1 MNRKDISINGA
12 VVGAV
17 AGLAAELTLQEI
29 TGHHFTH
36 GLLELMGAAAGL
48 WRLDRRLLEALQDSL
63 VQVKKRDDEDY
74 REVKRKIEELAD
86 DLPELK
92 EILSNMLDA
101 GIQAQNA

>member
-1 MNRKDISINGA
+1 MNRKDLSINGA

-17 AGLAAELTLQEI
+17 AGFAADLTLQEI
-29 TGHHFTH
+29 TGHHFTY
-36 GLLELMGAAAGL
+36 GLLELLGAAAGL

-63 VQVKKRDDEDY
+63 VQVKNRDDEDY

-101 GIQAQNA
+101 GIKAQSA

>member
-1 MNRKDISINGA
+1 MNCKDLSINGA
-12 VVGAV
+12 IVGAV

-36 GLLELMGAAAGL
+36 GLLELLGAAAGL
-48 WRLDRRLLEALQDSL
+48 WRLDRRVYEALQDSL
-63 VQVKKRDDEDY
+63 ARVQTRDDEDY

-92 EILSNMLDA
+92 EILSSMLEA
-101 GIQAQNA
+101 GIRAQNA

>member
-1 MNRKDISINGA
+1 MSRKDLSINGA
-12 VVGAV
+12 IVGAL
-17 AGLAAELTLQEI
+17 AGLATELTLQEI

-36 GLLELMGAAAGL
+36 GLLELLGAAAGL
-48 WRLDRRLLEALQDSL
+48 WRLDRRLYEALQDSL
-63 VQVKKRDDEDY
+63 TRARERDDQDY
-74 REVKRKIEELAD
+74 REVKRKIEELSE

>member
-1 MNRKDISINGA
+1 MNRKNLSINGA
-12 VVGAV
+12 IVGAV

-36 GLLELMGAAAGL
+36 GLLELLGAAAGL
-48 WRLDRRLLEALQDSL
+48 WRLDRRLYEALQESL
-63 VQVKKRDDEDY
+63 MQVKTRDEADY

>member
-1 MNRKDISINGA
+1 MNRKDLSINGA
-12 VVGAV
+12 IVGAL

-36 GLLELMGAAAGL
+36 GLLELLGAAAGL
-48 WRLDRRLLEALQDSL
+48 WRLDRRLLEALQESL
-63 VQVKKRDDEDY
+63 AQVKARDEEDY

-92 EILSNMLDA
+92 EILNNMLEA
-101 GIQAQNA
+101 GIQAHNA

>member
-1 MNRKDISINGA
+1 MSRKDISINGA

-36 GLLELMGAAAGL
+36 GLLELLGAAAGL
-48 WRLDRRLLEALQDSL
+48 WRLDRRLYEALAATLAQA
-63 VQVKKRDDEDY
+63 KERDDQDY
-74 REVKRKIEELAD
+74 REVKRKIEELSE

-101 GIQAQNA
+101 GIQAQSA

>member
-1 MNRKDISINGA
+1 MSRKDLSINGA
-12 VVGAV
+12 IVGAL
-17 AGLAAELTLQEI
+17 AGLATELTLQEI

-36 GLLELMGAAAGL
+36 GFLELLGAAAGL
-48 WRLDRRLLEALQDSL
+48 WRLDRRLCEALQDSL
-63 VQVKKRDDEDY
+63 ARARERDDQDY
-74 REVKRKIEELAD
+74 REVKRKIEELSE

>member
-1 MNRKDISINGA
+1 MNREDISINGA

-48 WRLDRRLLEALQDSL
+48 WRLDRRLLQALQDSL